1 MTELNQIYKCEVCG
15 NIVTVLHTGIGTL
28 VCCDQPM
35 ILQVEHEEDQGF
47 EKHLP
52 SLSFEEDNLTV
63 TIGETLH
70 PMEEE
75 HYIEWIEYIVGNEV
89 FRVHLNPNDQP
100 KATFKM
106 KESNHYIV
114 RAYCNIHGLWELRM

>member
-15 NIVTVLHTGIGTL
+15 NIVAVVHTGIGTL

-35 ILQVEHEEDQGF
+35 ISQVEHEEDQGF

-52 SLSFEEDNLTV
+52 SLSFEGDNLTV

-75 HYIEWIEYIVGNEV
+75 HYIEWIEYIVENEV
-89 FRVHLNPNDQP
+89 SRFYLKPKDEP

-106 KESNHYIV
+106 KDNIHYIV
-114 RAYCNIHGLWELRM
+114 RAYCNIHGLWELKM

>member
-15 NIVTVLHTGIGTL
+15 NIVEVLHTGIGTL
-28 VCCDQPM
+28 VCCDKPM
-35 ILQVEHEEDQGF
+35 VLQVEHEEDQGF

-52 SLSFEEDNLTV
+52 VLSFEGDNLTV
-63 TIGETLH
+63 TVGDTLH
-70 PMEEE
+70 PMEEA
-75 HYIEWIEYIVGNEV
+75 HYIEWIEYIVKGEIV
-89 FRVHLNPNDQP
+89 RVHLSPGDEP

-106 KESNHYIV
+106 KDSPNYIV